1 MNSPVNVIVPSV
13 AEDLNGWEVQI
24 FAPLAIASSR
34 PIVHGAYHNRLLI
47 ISKVSVNINQKSL
60 VARTEQVV
68 NDEKPADL
76 QVEVIVVIFRTDQI
90 GEIVGGLSIDK
101 LGVEVDLPAL
111 AFDHV
116 RRFVELHR

>member
-1 MNSPVNVIVPSV
+1 M
-13 AEDLNGWEVQI
+13 
-24 FAPLAIASSR
+24 
-34 PIVHGAYHNRLLI
+34 
-47 ISKVSVNINQKSL
+47 
-60 VARTEQVV
+60 V

-116 RRFVELHR
+116 RRFVELDR